1 MNLTSLNRICLVR
14 THPVYARR
22 ERAIVKKILVI
33 DDDELIRETVRL
45 ALAHAGF
52 EVATL
57 GDAERAPSVA
67 AETKP
72 DLILLDLYMG
82 ETSGLDLCRRL
93 KADEATRGIP
103 VIVLSGSN
111 EPVDVLAGID
121 AGAVEYLKKPI
132 DAETLVRT
140 VRSALKL
147 EDSEPR

>member
-1 MNLTSLNRICLVR
+1 MKGKRV
-14 THPVYARR
+14 
-22 ERAIVKKILVI
+22 LVI

-57 GDAERAPSVA
+57 GDAQSAQAVA
-67 AETKP
+67 AQTRP
-72 DLILLDLYMG
+72 DLIMLDLYMG
-82 ETSGLDLCRRL
+82 EASGLDLCRRL
-93 KADEATRGIP
+93 KTDAATRAIP

-132 DAETLVRT
+132 DAKTLVRM

-147 EDSEPR
+147 EDK